1 MRQSQDFAV
10 KPTLVGERVV
20 LRPFREA
27 DLPAMGEA
35 MLDPE
40 ARVLTGSVHDA
51 AQARAPRSP
60 DEEKL
65 LAEWYGTRG
74 DQADRLD
81 LAVTDKATGECVG
94 EAVLNDW
101 DPGNESCNFRIFIG
115 PRGRDR
121 GLGTEATRLI
131 VGYGFE
137 HLGLHRIS
145 LEVYAFNPRARR
157 AYEKVG
163 FRAEGVLRESLRYN
177 GEWVDATVMSVLAP
191 EWAAGARTQGQDNS
205 KELFRTVACSDS
217 RLPFSSRGGGGNTR
231 SPPSAVLLSVTSPV
245 HITCRVCKRRT
256 ISHLAGPRV
265 GGFGAARS
273 PA

>member
-20 LRPFREA
+20 LRPFREG
-27 DLPAMGEA
+27 DLPALSEV

-60 DEEKL
+60 DEDKL
-65 LAEWYGTRG
+65 LTEWYGTRN

-157 AYEKVG
+157 AYEKAG
-163 FRAEGVLRESLRYN
+163 FRAEGVLRESLRYD

-191 EWAAGARTQGQDNS
+191 EWPAG
-205 KELFRTVACSDS
+205 
-217 RLPFSSRGGGGNTR
+217 
-231 SPPSAVLLSVTSPV
+231 
-245 HITCRVCKRRT
+245 
-256 ISHLAGPRV
+256 
-265 GGFGAARS
+265 
-273 PA
+273 

>member
-20 LRPFREA
+20 LRPFREG
-27 DLPAMGEA
+27 DLPAMSEA

-51 AQARAPRSP
+51 AQARAPGSP

-65 LAEWYGTRG
+65 LAEWYGTRN

-157 AYEKVG
+157 AYEKAG

-177 GEWVDATVMSVLAP
+177 GEWVDATVMSVLAS
-191 EWAAGARTQGQDNS
+191 EWAAGGRA
-205 KELFRTVACSDS
+205 
-217 RLPFSSRGGGGNTR
+217 
-231 SPPSAVLLSVTSPV
+231 
-245 HITCRVCKRRT
+245 
-256 ISHLAGPRV
+256 
-265 GGFGAARS
+265 
-273 PA
+273 

>member
-20 LRPFREA
+20 LRPFREG
-27 DLPAMGEA
+27 DLPAMSEA

-51 AQARAPRSP
+51 AQARAPGSP

-65 LAEWYGTRG
+65 LAEWYGTRN

-157 AYEKVG
+157 AYEKAG

-191 EWAAGARTQGQDNS
+191 EWAAGGRA
-205 KELFRTVACSDS
+205 
-217 RLPFSSRGGGGNTR
+217 
-231 SPPSAVLLSVTSPV
+231 
-245 HITCRVCKRRT
+245 
-256 ISHLAGPRV
+256 
-265 GGFGAARS
+265 
-273 PA
+273 